1 MRSHRYQAF
10 VLLLVGYEWL
20 ISGLDKVLAH
30 NFAQGLAG
38 QLAAAEHGLPYGFY
52 ASLLSHVF
60 VPHAQLF
67 AWLVMAGECA
77 SGVLLLALGAI
88 AWFRPLSPVQKAIAV
103 VTLAVAS
110 FMVMNFFFFQG
121 GSYFLNP
128 SDPYD
133 EGIPVDFVLFWIQI
147 GTMIALLREKSN
159 EEVIQPSLSSVDTS
173 ERFHRTHG
181 GMSK

>member
-1 MRSHRYQAF
+1 MRSHRFQAF
-10 VLLLVGYEWL
+10 VLLIVGYEWL
-20 ISGLDKVLAH
+20 ISGLYKVLAH
-30 NFAQGLAG
+30 NFAQELAG
-38 QLAAAEHGLPYGFY
+38 QLEAAERGLPYAFY
-52 ASLLSHVF
+52 AALLSHVF

-67 AWLVMAGECA
+67 AWLVIVGEWT
-77 SGVLLLALGAI
+77 SGVLLLAMGAI
-88 AWFRPLSPVQKAIAV
+88 AWFRPLSPVQRAITA

-110 FMVMNFFFFQG
+110 FMVLNFFFFQG
-121 GSYFLNP
+121 GSYFIDP

-147 GTMIALLREKSN
+147 GLMIALLRKKSSD
-159 EEVIQPSLSSVDTS
+159 EVIQPSLSSVDTS